1 VHEISFFSALCVHFV
16 FFSFR
21 LPVAIFLLNHT
32 QKTLK
37 TKHPNRQ
44 NPLCVGESC
53 VYTKP
58 PKPNLKLLKNKNKKN
73 KTKHHTEAGLISLT
87 RLVQNGGGRSNNNN
101 KGLNGIR
108 EEQHENQPPEPQQ
121 QQQQAHVAGRHAWAL
136 PFTNLAIGLTLPT
149 CA

>member
-1 VHEISFFSALCVHFV
+1 VHEILFFFCVV
-16 FFSFR
+16 FILFSF
-21 LPVAIFLLNHT
+21 LSVCLLQIFVKST
-32 QKTLK
+32 KKKPEIKPKTIK
-37 TKHPNRQ
+37 SAV
-44 NPLCVGESC
+44 CGESC

-58 PKPNLKLLKNKNKKN
+58 LKPDLKILKQNKQ
-73 KTKHHTEAGLISLT
+73 KTTEAGLISLT
-87 RLVQNGGGRSNNNN
+87 RLVQNGGGRSNSN

-121 QQQQAHVAGRHAWAL
+121 QQQQAHVPGRHAWAL

>member
-1 VHEISFFSALCVHFV
+1 VHEILFFFASFTFGFL
-16 FFSFR
+16 FFPF
-21 LPVAIFLLNHT
+21 ACCKFLLNP
-32 QKTLK
+32 QKK
-37 TKHPNRQ
+37 TRKQ
-44 NPLCVGESC
+44 NKKTIESAVCGESC

-58 PKPNLKLLKNKNKKN
+58 LKPDLKILKQNKQ
-73 KTKHHTEAGLISLT
+73 KTTEAGLISLT
-87 RLVQNGGGRSNNNN
+87 RLVQNGGGRSNSN

-121 QQQQAHVAGRHAWAL
+121 QQQQAHVPGRHAWAL